1 MLRLHV
7 TVLLSLFSL
16 PALASE
22 PTNSTASRPTDKGEV
37 VIVHFGDS
45 TCITS
50 YLPQE
55 QRVESVL
62 NDRLSNFY
70 GDQRIVS
77 YNVAAGGDYIRQFL
91 DSGRYRKVVTDRIP
105 NIDIALVRY
114 VPQ

>member
-22 PTNSTASRPTDKGEV
+22 STPTDSTAGRPMDKAEV

-50 YLPQE
+50 YLPAE
-55 QRVESVL
+55 QRVEAVL
-62 NDRLSNFY
+62 NDRLSAFY
-70 GDQRIVS
+70 ENERIAM
-77 YNVAAGGDYIRQFL
+77 AAKR
-91 DSGRYRKVVTDRIP
+91 
-105 NIDIALVRY
+105 AA
-114 VPQ
+114 